1 MFSEY
6 AWLTRIMKTYAISIL
21 DDASTE
27 ASRVDFVV
35 FCFVCCTCTKFGTV
49 DDFCFLDF
57 GFSILI
63 EPPEK
68 RTQKK
73 INSTYLVNI
82 GGSGR
87 RDLHPIAKINKVFI
101 CTLLLFSNQTI
112 SVKICQEFL

>member
-1 MFSEY
+1 MLSEY
-6 AWLTRIMKTYAISIL
+6 AWLTRIMKKTYAISIL

-49 DDFCFLDF
+49 DDFCFLNF
-57 GFSILI
+57 SFSILI
-63 EPPEK
+63 EPSEK

-73 INSTYLVNI
+73 NSTYLVNI

-87 RDLHPIAKINKVFI
+87 GDLHPIAKINKVFI
-101 CTLLLFSNQTI
+101 CALLLFSNQTI